1 MVRRDPV
8 ARLPLVARKNLRDS
22 FETPKQDI
30 EGRLSQILGQPWT
43 IKVDPL
49 ALYAYAEED
58 SWASTSLGDLI
69 VSYIEGAE
77 YQLKYFLERNGDGA
91 KDEINEI
98 CSAHVLTID
107 VDEKNTVY
115 YCGAKVSSQG
125 ELVILFKA
133 GDLGTNTSNALD
145 SNNLSKALNEA
156 PSTTRPMSYV
166 ARASIR
172 NDYESNIKDVQEK
185 LNKILGQDI
194 TIVPNFEANFEKLKS
209 KAGTDSN
216 WEDNFGNFH
225 YLYFDALVS
234 QLQYDKFGED
244 DMLQEALLE
253 VMEKR
258 AVHFRIVDQTKKS
271 YNETVI
277 EDGIL
282 YLQAP
287 PAEFGTNISHVAND
301 LMNML

>member
-1 MVRRDPV
+1 MVRRDPI
-8 ARLPLVARKNLRDS
+8 AKLPLVVRKNLRDS
-22 FETPKQDI
+22 WETPKQDF
-30 EGRLSQILGQPWT
+30 ESRLSELLGQPWA
-43 IKVDPL
+43 IQVDYH
-49 ALYAYAEED
+49 ALYAYAEEGT
-58 SWASTSLGDLI
+58 WGSTSLGDLI

-77 YQLKYFLERNGDGA
+77 YQLKYFIERNGDGA

-98 CSAHVLTID
+98 CSAHILALD
-107 VDEKNTVY
+107 VDETNTVS

-125 ELVILFKA
+125 ELVIIFKERE
-133 GDLGTNTSNALD
+133 LGTNTNYALE
-145 SNNLSKALNEA
+145 SNNLTKALNEA
-156 PSTTRPMSYV
+156 PSTVRPMSYM

-172 NDYESNIKDVQEK
+172 NSYEPNMKDVQEK

-209 KAGTDSN
+209 KASSDSN

-225 YLYFDALVS
+225 FLYFEALVS
-234 QLQYDKFGED
+234 QLQYDKFGKD

-253 VMEKR
+253 AMEKR
-258 AVHFRIVDQTKKS
+258 AVHFRVVDQTKRS

-287 PAEFGTNISHVAND
+287 PAEFGTNISQVASD
-301 LMNML
+301 LMNIL

>member
-1 MVRRDPV
+1 
-8 ARLPLVARKNLRDS
+8 
-22 FETPKQDI
+22 
-30 EGRLSQILGQPWT
+30 
-43 IKVDPL
+43 
-49 ALYAYAEED
+49 
-58 SWASTSLGDLI
+58 
-69 VSYIEGAE
+69 
-77 YQLKYFLERNGDGA
+77 LKYFIGRNGDGA

-107 VDEKNTVY
+107 VDETNTVS

-125 ELVILFKA
+125 ELVILFKE
-133 GDLGTNTSNALD
+133 GELGTNISYALD
-145 SNNLSKALNEA
+145 SNNLTKALNEA
-156 PSTTRPMSYV
+156 PSTVRPMSYM

-172 NDYESNIKDVQEK
+172 NNYEPNMKDVQEK

-209 KAGTDSN
+209 KASTDSN
-216 WEDNFGNFH
+216 WEDNFGHFH
-225 YLYFDALVS
+225 FSYFEGLVS

-253 VMEKR
+253 AMEKR
-258 AVHFRIVDQTKKS
+258 AVHFRIVDETKRS

-282 YLQAP
+282 YLQVLIPYIYLWIRQIQANICGRLLRQSLAP
-287 PAEFGTNISHVAND
+287 ISVRLQAT
-301 LMNML
+301 

>member
-1 MVRRDPV
+1 MVRRDPI
-8 ARLPLVARKNLRDS
+8 AKLPLVVRKNLRDS
-22 FETPKQDI
+22 WETPKQDF
-30 EGRLSQILGQPWT
+30 ESRLSEILGQPWA
-43 IKVDPL
+43 IQVDYH
-49 ALYAYAEED
+49 ALYAYAEEGT
-58 SWASTSLGDLI
+58 WGSTSLGDLI

-77 YQLKYFLERNGDGA
+77 YQLKYFIDQNGDGA
-91 KDEINEI
+91 KGEINEI
-98 CSAHVLTID
+98 CSAHVLAID
-107 VDEKNTVY
+107 VDETNTVS

-125 ELVILFKA
+125 ELVILFKERE
-133 GDLGTNTSNALD
+133 LGTNTNYALE
-145 SNNLSKALNEA
+145 SKNLTKALNEA
-156 PSTTRPMSYV
+156 PSTVRPMSYM

-172 NDYESNIKDVQEK
+172 NSYEPNMKDIQEK

-209 KAGTDSN
+209 KSSSDSK

-225 YLYFDALVS
+225 FLYFEALVS

-253 VMEKR
+253 AMEKR
-258 AVHFRIVDQTKKS
+258 AVHFRVVDETKRS
-271 YNETVI
+271 YNETVV

-287 PAEFGTNISHVAND
+287 PTEFGTNISQVASD
-301 LMNML
+301 LMNIL

>member
-1 MVRRDPV
+1 
-8 ARLPLVARKNLRDS
+8 
-22 FETPKQDI
+22 
-30 EGRLSQILGQPWT
+30 
-43 IKVDPL
+43 
-49 ALYAYAEED
+49 
-58 SWASTSLGDLI
+58 
-69 VSYIEGAE
+69 
-77 YQLKYFLERNGDGA
+77 
-91 KDEINEI
+91 
-98 CSAHVLTID
+98 
-107 VDEKNTVY
+107 
-115 YCGAKVSSQG
+115 
-125 ELVILFKA
+125 
-133 GDLGTNTSNALD
+133 
-145 SNNLSKALNEA
+145 
-156 PSTTRPMSYV
+156 MSYV

-282 YLQAP
+282 YLQVLVLYMCILIRQSHANIYGRLLRQSLAP
-287 PAEFGTNISHVAND
+287 ISV
-301 LMNML
+301 MLQTTWWTCYR